1 MDELL
6 GKATLTP
13 EEQSQLQTIVTYFKD
28 NIDGFEDTWDRYVE
42 ISDGGKVNLKGDL
55 GEIRTEINKT
65 IDDYQK
71 LANQSALSELQT
83 ENAKAKITAN
93 KNTAEIKTEMKS
105 KYSEI
110 QNTQKK
116 LDDFL
121 KKRNITQKTL
131 ENYYYGGGAKNDA
144 FYKEGIELLE
154 ATYAYVVLSFDCE
167 PFKIKREVTT
177 SIHIIR
183 NNQTLKI
190 KNTGRATT
198 AKITFIQKKGNETEG
213 NIALKIDIDNNSSIL
228 YNITD
233 EATFTIQANDNEFN
247 MHTGH
252 MIDSNFVEGLASC
265 KIKIEYTEIKL

>member
-1 MDELL
+1 MQYREIVINDELFINQEFDSVIL
-6 GKATLTP
+6 SGKIGNPEFRTYTVEIPGKDGLLDLT
-13 EEQSQLQTIVTYFKD
+13 ES
-28 NIDGFEDTWDRYVE
+28 IDGSVHYNNRDIEFRVFIAGKRINERLDLLNNYHGQYV
-42 ISDGGKVNLKGDL
+42 
-55 GEIRTEINKT
+55 
-65 IDDYQK
+65 K
-71 LANQSALSELQT
+71 L
-83 ENAKAKITAN
+83 
-93 KNTAEIKTEMKS
+93 
-105 KYSEI
+105 YSTYD
-110 QNTQKK
+110 N
-116 LDDFL
+116 
-121 KKRNITQKTL
+121 
-131 ENYYYGGGAKNDA
+131 NYYYKGRLFVSVEERK
-144 FYKEGIELLE
+144 

-198 AKITFIQKKGNETEG
+198 AKITFIQKQGNETEG